1 MDDFEGTPILG
12 NLHIYIY
19 IDIHTI
25 VHTFTINPRV
35 CLGELG
41 QLSNYDVGHRKCN
54 SNRDVQKLGKKP
66 KMHFHKMDSDTEI
79 MKRCCL
85 KIWNCKNPNSVV
97 NLLNPPV

>member
-1 MDDFEGTPILG
+1 M
-12 NLHIYIY
+12 YIY
-19 IDIHTI
+19 I
-25 VHTFTINPRV
+25 HTFTINPRV

-66 KMHFHKMDSDTEI
+66 KMHFHTMDSDTEI